1 MRMNAMLM
9 SKDNVFSNDM
19 HLNVK
24 SGFVFDPPL
33 KTTVDASNSGGKKNV
48 YVRLLRDF
56 KR

>member
-1 MRMNAMLM
+1 MLM

-19 HLNVK
+19 HLNFK